1 MLTLT
6 PELKDCFPS
15 RSGHRAEG
23 CPTQPLDL
31 LHQHPERDLGMLAM
45 GTTGQPPLPPRSAI
59 VLPLENDGHKAYR
72 ENLNEDGG
80 ICSPSKFQ
88 LHVHL
93 AQASSETLGTQPGVG
108 TVPLPREHLSIF

>member
-1 MLTLT
+1 
-6 PELKDCFPS
+6 
-15 RSGHRAEG
+15 
-23 CPTQPLDL
+23 
-31 LHQHPERDLGMLAM
+31 MLAM

-59 VLPLENDGHKAYR
+59 VLPLENDGCKAYR

-93 AQASSETLGTQPGVG
+93 AQASSKTLGTQPGVG

>member
-1 MLTLT
+1 
-6 PELKDCFPS
+6 
-15 RSGHRAEG
+15 
-23 CPTQPLDL
+23 
-31 LHQHPERDLGMLAM
+31 MLAM

-59 VLPLENDGHKAYR
+59 VLPLENDGRKAYR

-93 AQASSETLGTQPGVG
+93 AQASSKTLGTQPGVG